1 MKSLFRKIV
10 KTKIILV
17 SAIGVTLAAFA
28 FLYAQSQR
36 NTPTKAGPLTAVES
50 SDQKSPARQEEEKK
64 IRTEIVR
71 RLLDKLDSL
80 DGVSADEKK
89 ELEKIL
95 READLY
101 LAEAASKSATPRGK
115 TLPNASSQ
123 EKKKDAGK
131 GQPEAPAVK
140 SDSSDEPQTSVVR
153 ALIRLLDEVMED
165 DLANNSED
173 SESADELRESL
184 RRADHLLRQY
194 LGDSSRARIEAAN
207 RKPTVPQVYNPR
219 KKPLA
224 EEANK

>member
-10 KTKIILV
+10 KTKIILAL
-17 SAIGVTLAAFA
+17 AIGVTLAAFA

-36 NTPTKAGPLTAVES
+36 NTPTKAGRLTAVKS
-50 SDQKSPARQEEEKK
+50 SDQKSPAPQEEEKK

-80 DGVSADEKK
+80 DDVSADEKK

-101 LAEAASKSATPRGK
+101 LAEAASKSMTPSGK
-115 TLPNASSQ
+115 TLPNASIQ
-123 EKKKDAGK
+123 EKKDAGK
-131 GQPEAPAVK
+131 IPSKGPAVK

-153 ALIRLLDEVMED
+153 ALIRLLNEVMED
-165 DLANNSED
+165 DLARNSED

-184 RRADHLLRQY
+184 RRADHLLREY

-207 RKPTVPQVYNPR
+207 RKPPVPQVYNPR
-219 KKPLA
+219 RKPLA
-224 EEANK
+224 EETRK